1 MMLAPGRPAKEHR
14 ARGSGFCDLLC
25 AALVAAAFFA
35 TVPSLEMGVN
45 DDWSYL
51 WTAHALAK
59 TGAFSYSGW
68 SEPMIGIQAV
78 WAACLFRIFGFSFTL
93 ARFSTLPFAAGMA
106 VLLNRMGRLAGLNAR
121 FAFFGALALT
131 LSPLFIPLATSFMTD
146 IPSCF
151 FWLACVYFSIRA
163 ACESSL
169 MKTCAWI
176 AIAAASGVAG
186 GTVRQVVWVVPLTT
200 LPVVA
205 WVRRR
210 EREAVFTAAI
220 MWCSTVA
227 AAGLCMRW
235 FNAQPRA
242 HVLIQPAVPG
252 WPDIVS
258 YLVSSAVFLTVGGAI
273 FLIPVMFM
281 YVAGF
286 RVTAVRRSDVWA
298 GAGVCVALMV
308 LHWWFRQ
315 DLLVGNTVTVYGV
328 LNGTEEALGSRPIV
342 VNAWVRGFIKVLLAL
357 GAGATFITLASVIRQ
372 AKRPKIV
379 AAVRGWFQNPLLL
392 FLTMLAPGCLAYIAA
407 LIYRGILFD
416 RYLIPILP
424 LVVIPL
430 LWLRQRGGVSN
441 PPASAWVAL
450 AVFALYGV
458 GATHD
463 YFAASRARQQALS
476 NLLNAGVQRLK
487 VSAGLETDAWAELE
501 YSGQTKPAIV
511 PGEKWGDLRAFDGL
525 RGYQISPPYWFWAK
539 VPDIDP
545 VYLVTYSRLD
555 GLDDAG
561 FSPVPY
567 RTWLPASTRFV
578 YTQVAGRVSPAIRP
592 GDRVRARRNSTRAE
606 GVQPFR

>member
-1 MMLAPGRPAKEHR
+1 MTFGLGRAAKGR
-14 ARGSGFCDLLC
+14 SAGDSGYYDLLC
-25 AALVAAAFFA
+25 AALIVAAFLA

-59 TGAFSYSGW
+59 TGVFSYSGW

-78 WAACLFRIFGFSFTL
+78 WAAWLFRIFGFSFTL
-93 ARFSTLPFAAGMA
+93 ARISMLPFAAGTA
-106 VLLNRMGRLAGLNAR
+106 VLLNRLGRLAGLSAR

-146 IPSCF
+146 VPSCF

-163 ACESSL
+163 VGESSL

-210 EREAVFTAAI
+210 ERAAVLTAAV
-220 MWCSTVA
+220 MCCSTLA

-252 WPDIVS
+252 WPDVVS
-258 YLVSSAVFLTVGGAI
+258 CLASSAVVLIVGGAI

-286 RVTAVRRSDVWA
+286 RGMKVRRSEVWA
-298 GAGVCVALMV
+298 GAGICVALMV

-342 VNAWVRGFIKVLLAL
+342 LNAWVRGLVKALLAL
-357 GAGATFITLASVIRQ
+357 CAGATCITPAAVLRR
-372 AKRPKIV
+372 AKRPEIV
-379 AAVRGWFQNPLLL
+379 DAVRGWFRNPLLL
-392 FLTMLAPGCLAYIAA
+392 FLVMLAPGCVAYVAA

-416 RYLIPILP
+416 RYLTPILP
-424 LVVIPL
+424 LLVIPL
-430 LWLRQRGGVSN
+430 LWLHQRRGVSN

-450 AVFALYGV
+450 AVFVLYGV

-463 YFAASRARQQALS
+463 YFAASRARRQASS
-476 NLLNAGVQRLK
+476 NLLNTGVQRLK
-487 VSAGLETDAWAELE
+487 VPAGLETDAWAELE

-511 PGEKWGDLRAFDGL
+511 PGERRGDIRVFDGL
-525 RGYQISPPYWFWAK
+525 RGNPVWPPYWFWAR
-539 VPDIDP
+539 VPHIDP

-561 FSPVPY
+561 FAPVPY
-567 RTWLPASTRFV
+567 RTWLPVSTHFV
-578 YTQVAGRVSPAIRP
+578 YTQVAGKVSPAVRP
-592 GDRVRARRNSTRAE
+592 GNEIRVRRNSPRAE